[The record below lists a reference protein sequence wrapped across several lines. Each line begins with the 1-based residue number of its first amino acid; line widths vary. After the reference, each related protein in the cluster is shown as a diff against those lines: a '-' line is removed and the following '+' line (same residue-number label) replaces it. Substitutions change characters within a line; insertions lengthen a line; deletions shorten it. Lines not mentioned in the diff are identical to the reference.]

1 MNMDTKEKKNARMTD
16 TIGIMM
22 TIAGGCLWGLSAAC
36 GQYLFD
42 VKGATAKWMV
52 PIRLILAG
60 SLMVLYFIIREKK
73 EAFRIWKKK
82 RDAIDVVIYGLA
94 GLMLCQFTYYYT
106 IELSNAGT
114 ATVLQYI
121 SPVLIMILVCIG
133 EKRVPKV
140 MEVVALVLAVLGIFL
155 IATHGDITHLA
166 ISKEALAI
174 GLFSAWTV
182 VVYNMQPRRL
192 MLYYPTPYLLG
203 WGMVIGGIVLAF
215 AFKPWQYSVNI
226 DGGVILAF
234 AAIIFLGTIS
244 SFSLYMQGVKLIGP
258 GRASLYCCVE
268 PIAATLICA
277 VWLKEPFAAI
287 DIVGFGCIIATILI
301 LGFLDLK
308 KSA

>member
-1 MNMDTKEKKNARMTD
+1 MEIKETKEKL
-16 TIGIMM
+16 GILM

-36 GQYLFD
+36 GQFLFD

-60 SLMVLYFIIREKK
+60 SLMLFYYIIREKK

-82 RDAIDVVIYGLA
+82 RDAIDVIIYGIA

-182 VVYNMQPRRL
+182 VVYNMQPKRL
-192 MLYYPTPYLLG
+192 MRYYSTPYLLA
-203 WGMVIGGIVLAF
+203 WGMVIGGIVLAMV
-215 AFKPWQYSVNI
+215 FKPWQYTVQI
-226 DGGVILAF
+226 DLGLILAF
-234 AAIIFLGTIS
+234 GTIVLLGTIS

-287 DIVGFGCIIATILI
+287 DIVGFLCIIATILI

-308 KSA
+308 KGN

>member
-1 MNMDTKEKKNARMTD
+1 METKDTMKSGMSD
-16 TIGIMM
+16 TIGILM

-36 GQYLFD
+36 GQFLFD

-60 SLMVLYFIIREKK
+60 SLMLFYYIIREKK

-82 RDAIDVVIYGLA
+82 RDAIDVMIYGLA

-121 SPVLIMILVCIG
+121 SPVLIMILVCIS
-133 EKRVPKV
+133 EKRIPKI

-155 IATHGDITHLA
+155 IATHGDIKHLA
-166 ISKEALAI
+166 ISKEALVI

-182 VVYNMQPRRL
+182 VIYNMQPKRL
-192 MLYYPTPYLLG
+192 MRYYPTPYLLA
-203 WGMVIGGIVLAF
+203 WGMVIGGIVLAML
-215 AFKPWQYSVNI
+215 FKPWQYEVSV
-226 DGGVILAF
+226 DLGVILAF
-234 AAIIFLGTIS
+234 GTIVLLGTIS

-287 DIVGFGCIIATILI
+287 DIVGFLCIIATILI

-308 KSA
+308 KGK

>member
-1 MNMDTKEKKNARMTD
+1 METKDTMKSGMSD
-16 TIGIMM
+16 TIGILM

-36 GQYLFD
+36 GQFLFD

-60 SLMVLYFIIREKK
+60 SLMLFYYIISEKK

-82 RDAIDVVIYGLA
+82 RDAIDVMIYGLA

-121 SPVLIMILVCIG
+121 SPVLIMILVCIN
-133 EKRVPKV
+133 EKRIPKI

-155 IATHGDITHLA
+155 IATHGDIKHLA
-166 ISKEALAI
+166 ISKEALVI

-182 VVYNMQPRRL
+182 VIYNMQPKRL
-192 MLYYPTPYLLG
+192 MRYYPTPYLLA
-203 WGMVIGGIVLAF
+203 WGMVIGGIVLAML
-215 AFKPWQYSVNI
+215 FKPWQYEVHV
-226 DGGVILAF
+226 DLGVILAF
-234 AAIIFLGTIS
+234 GTIVLLGTIS

-287 DIVGFGCIIATILI
+287 DIVGFLCIIATILI

-308 KSA
+308 KGK

>member
-1 MNMDTKEKKNARMTD
+1 METKDTMKSGMSD
-16 TIGIMM
+16 TIGILM

-36 GQYLFD
+36 GQFLFD

-60 SLMVLYFIIREKK
+60 SLMLFYYIIREKK
-73 EAFRIWKKK
+73 DAFRIWKKK
-82 RDAIDVVIYGLA
+82 RDAIDVMIYGLA

-121 SPVLIMILVCIG
+121 SPVLIMILVCIS
-133 EKRVPKV
+133 EKRIPKI

-155 IATHGDITHLA
+155 IATHGDIKHLA
-166 ISKEALAI
+166 ISKEALVI

-182 VVYNMQPRRL
+182 VIYNMQPKRL
-192 MLYYPTPYLLG
+192 MRYYPTPYLLA
-203 WGMVIGGIVLAF
+203 WGMVIGGIVLAML
-215 AFKPWQYSVNI
+215 FKPWQYEVQI
-226 DGGVILAF
+226 DLGVILAF
-234 AAIIFLGTIS
+234 GTIVLLGTIS

-287 DIVGFGCIIATILI
+287 DIVGFLCIIATILI

-308 KSA
+308 KGK

>member
-1 MNMDTKEKKNARMTD
+1 METKDIRQSGMSD
-16 TIGIMM
+16 TIGILM

-36 GQYLFD
+36 GQFLFD

-60 SLMVLYFIIREKK
+60 SLMLFYYIIREKK

-82 RDAIDVVIYGLA
+82 RDAIDVMIYGLA

-121 SPVLIMILVCIG
+121 SPVLIMILVCIS
-133 EKRVPKV
+133 EKRIPKI

-155 IATHGDITHLA
+155 IATHGDIKHLA
-166 ISKEALAI
+166 ISKEALVI

-182 VVYNMQPRRL
+182 VIYNMQPKRL
-192 MLYYPTPYLLG
+192 MRYYPTPYLLA
-203 WGMVIGGIVLAF
+203 WGMVIGGIVLAML
-215 AFKPWQYSVNI
+215 FKPWQYEVHV
-226 DGGVILAF
+226 DLGVILAF
-234 AAIIFLGTIS
+234 GTIVLLGTIS

-287 DIVGFGCIIATILI
+287 DIVGFLCIIATILI

-308 KSA
+308 KGK

>member
-1 MNMDTKEKKNARMTD
+1 METKDTRKSGMSD
-16 TIGIMM
+16 TIGILM

-36 GQYLFD
+36 GQFLFD

-60 SLMVLYFIIREKK
+60 SLMLFYYIISEKK

-82 RDAIDVVIYGLA
+82 RDAIDVMIYGLA

-121 SPVLIMILVCIG
+121 SPVLIMILVCIN
-133 EKRVPKV
+133 EKRIPKI

-155 IATHGDITHLA
+155 IATHGDIKHLA
-166 ISKEALAI
+166 ISKEALVI

-182 VVYNMQPRRL
+182 VIYNMQPKRL
-192 MLYYPTPYLLG
+192 MRYYPTPYLLA
-203 WGMVIGGIVLAF
+203 WGMVIGGIVLAML
-215 AFKPWQYSVNI
+215 FKPWQYEVHV
-226 DGGVILAF
+226 DLGVILAF
-234 AAIIFLGTIS
+234 GTIVLLGTIS

-287 DIVGFGCIIATILI
+287 DIVGFLCIIATILI

-308 KSA
+308 KGK

>member
-1 MNMDTKEKKNARMTD
+1 METKDTMKSGMSD
-16 TIGIMM
+16 TIGILM

-36 GQYLFD
+36 GQFLFD

-60 SLMVLYFIIREKK
+60 SLMLFYYIIREKK

-82 RDAIDVVIYGLA
+82 RDAIDVMIYGLA

-121 SPVLIMILVCIG
+121 SPVLIMILVCIN
-133 EKRVPKV
+133 EKRIPKI

-155 IATHGDITHLA
+155 IATHGDIKHLE
-166 ISKEALAI
+166 ISKEALVI

-182 VVYNMQPRRL
+182 VIYNMQPKRL
-192 MLYYPTPYLLG
+192 MRYYPTPYLLA
-203 WGMVIGGIVLAF
+203 WGMVIGGIVLAML
-215 AFKPWQYSVNI
+215 FKPWQYEVHV
-226 DGGVILAF
+226 DLGVILAF
-234 AAIIFLGTIS
+234 GTIVLLGTIS

-287 DIVGFGCIIATILI
+287 DIVGFLCIIATILI

-308 KSA
+308 KGK

>member
-1 MNMDTKEKKNARMTD
+1 METKYIMKSGMSD
-16 TIGIMM
+16 TIGILM

-36 GQYLFD
+36 GQFLFD

-60 SLMVLYFIIREKK
+60 SLMLFYYIISEKK

-82 RDAIDVVIYGLA
+82 RDAIDVMIYGLA

-121 SPVLIMILVCIG
+121 SPVLIMILVCIN
-133 EKRVPKV
+133 EKRIPKI

-155 IATHGDITHLA
+155 IATHGDIKHLA
-166 ISKEALAI
+166 ISKEALVI

-182 VVYNMQPRRL
+182 VIYNMQPKRL
-192 MLYYPTPYLLG
+192 MRYYPTPYLLA
-203 WGMVIGGIVLAF
+203 WGMVIGGIVLAML
-215 AFKPWQYSVNI
+215 FKPWQYEVHV
-226 DGGVILAF
+226 DLGVILAF
-234 AAIIFLGTIS
+234 GTIVLLGTIS

-287 DIVGFGCIIATILI
+287 DIVGFLCIIATILI

-308 KSA
+308 KGK

>member
-1 MNMDTKEKKNARMTD
+1 METKDTMKSGMSD
-16 TIGIMM
+16 TIGILM

-36 GQYLFD
+36 GQFLFD

-60 SLMVLYFIIREKK
+60 SLMLFYYIIREKK

-82 RDAIDVVIYGLA
+82 RDAIDVMIYGLA

-121 SPVLIMILVCIG
+121 SPVLIMILVCIS
-133 EKRVPKV
+133 EKRIPKI

-155 IATHGDITHLA
+155 IATHGDIKHLA
-166 ISKEALAI
+166 ISKEALVI

-182 VVYNMQPRRL
+182 VIYNMQPKRL
-192 MLYYPTPYLLG
+192 MRYYPTPYLLA
-203 WGMVIGGIVLAF
+203 WGMVIGGIVLAML
-215 AFKPWQYSVNI
+215 FKPWQYEVHV
-226 DGGVILAF
+226 DLGVILACGT
-234 AAIIFLGTIS
+234 IVLLGTIS

-287 DIVGFGCIIATILI
+287 DIVGFLCIIATILI
-301 LGFLDLK
+301 LGFLDLRK
-308 KSA
+308 GK

>member
-1 MNMDTKEKKNARMTD
+1 METKDTMKSGMSD
-16 TIGIMM
+16 TIGILM

-36 GQYLFD
+36 GQFLFD

-60 SLMVLYFIIREKK
+60 SLMLFYYIIREKK

-82 RDAIDVVIYGLA
+82 RDAIDVMIYGLA

-121 SPVLIMILVCIG
+121 SPVLIMILVCIS
-133 EKRVPKV
+133 EKRIPKI

-155 IATHGDITHLA
+155 IATHGDVKHLA
-166 ISKEALAI
+166 ISKEALVI

-182 VVYNMQPRRL
+182 VIYNMQPKRL
-192 MLYYPTPYLLG
+192 MRYYPTPYLLA
-203 WGMVIGGIVLAF
+203 WGMVIGGIVLAML
-215 AFKPWQYSVNI
+215 FKPWQYEVHV
-226 DGGVILAF
+226 DLGVILAF
-234 AAIIFLGTIS
+234 GTIVLLGTIS

-287 DIVGFGCIIATILI
+287 DIVGFLCIIATILI

-308 KSA
+308 KGK

>member
-1 MNMDTKEKKNARMTD
+1 METKDTRKSGMSD
-16 TIGIMM
+16 TIGILM

-36 GQYLFD
+36 GQFLFD

-60 SLMVLYFIIREKK
+60 SLMLFYYIIREKK

-82 RDAIDVVIYGLA
+82 RDVIDVMIYGLA

-121 SPVLIMILVCIG
+121 SPVLIMILVCIS
-133 EKRVPKV
+133 EKRIPKI

-155 IATHGDITHLA
+155 IATHGDIKHLA
-166 ISKEALAI
+166 ISKEALVI

-182 VVYNMQPRRL
+182 VIYNMQPKRL
-192 MLYYPTPYLLG
+192 MRYYPTPYLLA
-203 WGMVIGGIVLAF
+203 WGMVIGGIVLAML
-215 AFKPWQYSVNI
+215 FKPWQYEVPV
-226 DGGVILAF
+226 DLGVILAF
-234 AAIIFLGTIS
+234 GTIVLLGTIS

-287 DIVGFGCIIATILI
+287 DIVGFLCIIATILI

-308 KSA
+308 KGK

>member
-1 MNMDTKEKKNARMTD
+1 MATKDTMKSGMSD
-16 TIGIMM
+16 TIGILM

-36 GQYLFD
+36 GQFLFD

-60 SLMVLYFIIREKK
+60 SLMLFYYIISEKK

-82 RDAIDVVIYGLA
+82 RDAIDVMIYGLA

-121 SPVLIMILVCIG
+121 SPVLIMILVCIN
-133 EKRVPKV
+133 EKRIPKI

-155 IATHGDITHLA
+155 IATHGDIKHLA
-166 ISKEALAI
+166 ISKEALVI

-182 VVYNMQPRRL
+182 VIYNMQPKRL
-192 MLYYPTPYLLG
+192 MRYYPTPYLLA
-203 WGMVIGGIVLAF
+203 WGMVIGGIVLAIL
-215 AFKPWQYSVNI
+215 FKPWQYEVHV
-226 DGGVILAF
+226 DLGVILAF
-234 AAIIFLGTIS
+234 GTIVLLGTIS

-287 DIVGFGCIIATILI
+287 DIVGFLCIIATILI

-308 KSA
+308 KGK

>member
-1 MNMDTKEKKNARMTD
+1 MEIKETKEKL
-16 TIGIMM
+16 GILM

-36 GQYLFD
+36 GQFLFD

-60 SLMVLYFIIREKK
+60 SLMLFYYIIREKK

-82 RDAIDVVIYGLA
+82 RDAIDVIIYGIA

-182 VVYNMQPRRL
+182 VVYNMQPKRL
-192 MLYYPTPYLLG
+192 MRYYSTPYLLA
-203 WGMVIGGIVLAF
+203 WGMVIGGIVLAMV
-215 AFKPWQYSVNI
+215 FKPWQYTVQI
-226 DGGVILAF
+226 DLGLILAF
-234 AAIIFLGTIS
+234 GTIILLGTIS

-287 DIVGFGCIIATILI
+287 DIVGFLCIIATILI

-308 KSA
+308 KGN

>member
-1 MNMDTKEKKNARMTD
+1 MATKDTMKSGMSD
-16 TIGIMM
+16 TIGILM

-36 GQYLFD
+36 GQFLFD

-60 SLMVLYFIIREKK
+60 SLMLFYYIISEKK

-82 RDAIDVVIYGLA
+82 RDAIDVMIYGLA

-121 SPVLIMILVCIG
+121 SPVLIMILVCIN
-133 EKRVPKV
+133 EKRIPKI

-155 IATHGDITHLA
+155 IATHGDIKHLA
-166 ISKEALAI
+166 ISKEALVI

-182 VVYNMQPRRL
+182 VIYNMQPKRL
-192 MLYYPTPYLLG
+192 MRYYPTPYLLA
-203 WGMVIGGIVLAF
+203 WGMVIGGIVLAML
-215 AFKPWQYSVNI
+215 FKPWQYEVHV
-226 DGGVILAF
+226 DLGVILAF
-234 AAIIFLGTIS
+234 GTIVLLGTIS

-287 DIVGFGCIIATILI
+287 DIVGFLCIIATILI

-308 KSA
+308 KGK

>member
-1 MNMDTKEKKNARMTD
+1 MATKDTMKSGMSD
-16 TIGIMM
+16 TIGILM

-36 GQYLFD
+36 GQFLFD

-60 SLMVLYFIIREKK
+60 SLMLFYYIISEKK

-82 RDAIDVVIYGLA
+82 RDAIDVMIYGLA

-121 SPVLIMILVCIG
+121 SPVLIMILVCIS
-133 EKRVPKV
+133 EKRIPKI

-155 IATHGDITHLA
+155 IATHGDIKHLA
-166 ISKEALAI
+166 ISKEALVI

-182 VVYNMQPRRL
+182 VIYNMQPKRL
-192 MLYYPTPYLLG
+192 MRYYPTPYLLA
-203 WGMVIGGIVLAF
+203 WGMVIGGIVLAML
-215 AFKPWQYSVNI
+215 FKPWQYEVHV
-226 DGGVILAF
+226 DLGGILAF
-234 AAIIFLGTIS
+234 GTIVLLGTIS

-287 DIVGFGCIIATILI
+287 DIVGFLCIIATILI

-308 KSA
+308 KGK

>member
-1 MNMDTKEKKNARMTD
+1 METKNTAKNGMSDTL
-16 TIGIMM
+16 GILM

-36 GQYLFD
+36 GQFLFD

-60 SLMVLYFIIREKK
+60 SLMLFYYIIREKK

-82 RDAIDVVIYGLA
+82 RDAIDVMIYGLA

-133 EKRVPKV
+133 EKRVPKI

-166 ISKEALAI
+166 ISKEAFAI

-182 VVYNMQPRRL
+182 VIYNMQPKRL
-192 MLYYPTPYLLG
+192 MRYYPTPYLLA
-203 WGMVIGGIVLAF
+203 WGMVIGGIVLAML
-215 AFKPWQYSVNI
+215 FKPWQYEVHI
-226 DGGVILAF
+226 DPGLILAF
-234 AAIIFLGTIS
+234 GAIILLGTIS
-244 SFSLYMQGVKLIGP
+244 SFSSPRPVP
-258 GRASLYCCVE
+258 ARGRESPVTAQISPAEAEL
-268 PIAATLICA
+268 T
-277 VWLKEPFAAI
+277 
-287 DIVGFGCIIATILI
+287 
-301 LGFLDLK
+301 
-308 KSA
+308 

>member
-1 MNMDTKEKKNARMTD
+1 METKDTRKSGMSD
-16 TIGIMM
+16 TIGILM

-36 GQYLFD
+36 GQFLFD

-60 SLMVLYFIIREKK
+60 SLMLFYYIISEKK

-82 RDAIDVVIYGLA
+82 RDAIDVMIYGLA

-121 SPVLIMILVCIG
+121 SPVLIMILVCIS
-133 EKRVPKV
+133 EKRIPKI

-155 IATHGDITHLA
+155 IATHGDIKHLA
-166 ISKEALAI
+166 ISKEALVI

-182 VVYNMQPRRL
+182 VIYNMQPKRL
-192 MLYYPTPYLLG
+192 MRYYPTPYLLA
-203 WGMVIGGIVLAF
+203 WGMVIGGIVLAML
-215 AFKPWQYSVNI
+215 FKPWQYEVHV
-226 DGGVILAF
+226 DLGVILAF
-234 AAIIFLGTIS
+234 GTIVLLGTIS

-258 GRASLYCCVE
+258 GRASLYCCIE
-268 PIAATLICA
+268 QIAATLICA

-287 DIVGFGCIIATILI
+287 DIVGFLCIIATILI

-308 KSA
+308 KGK

>member
-1 MNMDTKEKKNARMTD
+1 METKDTRKSGMSD
-16 TIGIMM
+16 TIGILM

-36 GQYLFD
+36 GQFLFD

-60 SLMVLYFIIREKK
+60 SLMLFYYIISEKK

-82 RDAIDVVIYGLA
+82 RDAIDVMIYGLA

-121 SPVLIMILVCIG
+121 SPVLIMILVCIS
-133 EKRVPKV
+133 EKRIPKI

-155 IATHGDITHLA
+155 IATHGDIKHLA
-166 ISKEALAI
+166 ISKEALVI

-182 VVYNMQPRRL
+182 VIYNMQPKRL
-192 MLYYPTPYLLG
+192 MRYYPTPYLLA
-203 WGMVIGGIVLAF
+203 WGMVIGGIVLAML
-215 AFKPWQYSVNI
+215 FKPWQYEVHV
-226 DGGVILAF
+226 DLGVILAF
-234 AAIIFLGTIS
+234 GTIVLLGTIS

-287 DIVGFGCIIATILI
+287 DIVGFLCIIATILI

-308 KSA
+308 KGK

>member
-1 MNMDTKEKKNARMTD
+1 MATKDTMKSGMSD
-16 TIGIMM
+16 TIGILM

-36 GQYLFD
+36 GQFLFD

-60 SLMVLYFIIREKK
+60 SLMLFYYIIREKK

-82 RDAIDVVIYGLA
+82 RDAIDVMIYGLA

-121 SPVLIMILVCIG
+121 SPVLIMILVCIS
-133 EKRVPKV
+133 EKRIPKI

-155 IATHGDITHLA
+155 IATHGDIKHLA
-166 ISKEALAI
+166 ISKEALVI

-182 VVYNMQPRRL
+182 VIYNMQPKRL
-192 MLYYPTPYLLG
+192 MRYYPTPYLLA
-203 WGMVIGGIVLAF
+203 WGMVIGGIVLAML
-215 AFKPWQYSVNI
+215 FKPWQYEVHV
-226 DGGVILAF
+226 DLGVILAF
-234 AAIIFLGTIS
+234 GTIVLLGTIS

-287 DIVGFGCIIATILI
+287 DIVGFLCIIATILI

-308 KSA
+308 KGK

>member
-1 MNMDTKEKKNARMTD
+1 METKDTRKSGMSD
-16 TIGIMM
+16 TIGILM

-36 GQYLFD
+36 GQFLFD

-60 SLMVLYFIIREKK
+60 SLMLFYYIIREKK

-82 RDAIDVVIYGLA
+82 RDAIDVMIYGLA

-121 SPVLIMILVCIG
+121 SPVLIMILVCIS
-133 EKRVPKV
+133 EKRIPKI

-155 IATHGDITHLA
+155 IATHGDIKHLA
-166 ISKEALAI
+166 ISKEALVI

-182 VVYNMQPRRL
+182 VIYNMQPKRL
-192 MLYYPTPYLLG
+192 MRYYPTPYLLA
-203 WGMVIGGIVLAF
+203 WGMVIGGIVLAML
-215 AFKPWQYSVNI
+215 FKPWQYEVHV
-226 DGGVILAF
+226 DLGVILAF
-234 AAIIFLGTIS
+234 GTIVLLGTIS

-277 VWLKEPFAAI
+277 VWLKEAFAAI
-287 DIVGFGCIIATILI
+287 DIVGFLCIIATILI

-308 KSA
+308 KGK

>member
-1 MNMDTKEKKNARMTD
+1 MATKDTMKSGMSD
-16 TIGIMM
+16 TIGILM

-36 GQYLFD
+36 GQFLFD

-60 SLMVLYFIIREKK
+60 SLMLFYYIISEKK

-82 RDAIDVVIYGLA
+82 RDAIDVMIYGLA

-121 SPVLIMILVCIG
+121 SPVLIMILVCIN
-133 EKRVPKV
+133 EKRIPKI

-155 IATHGDITHLA
+155 IATHGDIKHLA
-166 ISKEALAI
+166 ISKEALVI

-182 VVYNMQPRRL
+182 VIYNMQPKRL
-192 MLYYPTPYLLG
+192 MRYYPTPYLLA
-203 WGMVIGGIVLAF
+203 WGMVIGGIVLAML
-215 AFKPWQYSVNI
+215 FKPWQYEVHV
-226 DGGVILAF
+226 DLGVILAF
-234 AAIIFLGTIS
+234 GTIVLLGTIS

-287 DIVGFGCIIATILI
+287 DIVGFLCILATILI

-308 KSA
+308 KGK

>member
-1 MNMDTKEKKNARMTD
+1 MEMNATKEKL
-16 TIGIMM
+16 GILM

-36 GQYLFD
+36 GQFLFD

-60 SLMVLYFIIREKK
+60 SLMLFYYIIKEKK

-82 RDAIDVVIYGLA
+82 RDAIDVIIYGIA

-133 EKRVPKV
+133 EKRAPKI
-140 MEVVALVLAVLGIFL
+140 MEVVALILAVLGIFL

-182 VVYNMQPRRL
+182 VVYNMQPKRL
-192 MLYYPTPYLLG
+192 MRYYATPYLLA
-203 WGMVIGGIVLAF
+203 WGMIIGGIVLAMV
-215 AFKPWQYSVNI
+215 FKPWQYTVNI
-226 DGGVILAF
+226 DFGLILAF
-234 AAIIFLGTIS
+234 GTIILLGTIA

-277 VWLKEPFAAI
+277 VWLKEPFAVI
-287 DIVGFGCIIATILI
+287 DIVGFLCIIATILI
-301 LGFLDLK
+301 LGFIDLK
-308 KSA
+308 KSK

>member
-1 MNMDTKEKKNARMTD
+1 METKDTRKSGMSD
-16 TIGIMM
+16 TIGILM

-36 GQYLFD
+36 GQFLFD

-60 SLMVLYFIIREKK
+60 SLMLFYYIIREKK

-82 RDAIDVVIYGLA
+82 RDAIDVMIYGLA

-121 SPVLIMILVCIG
+121 SPVLIMILVCIS
-133 EKRVPKV
+133 EKRIPKI

-155 IATHGDITHLA
+155 IATHGDIKHLA
-166 ISKEALAI
+166 ISKEALVI

-182 VVYNMQPRRL
+182 VIYNMQPKRL
-192 MLYYPTPYLLG
+192 MRYYPTPYLLA
-203 WGMVIGGIVLAF
+203 WGMVIGGIVLAML
-215 AFKPWQYSVNI
+215 FKPWQYEVHV
-226 DGGVILAF
+226 DLGVILAF
-234 AAIIFLGTIS
+234 GTIVLLGTIS

-287 DIVGFGCIIATILI
+287 DIVGFLCIIATILI
-301 LGFLDLK
+301 LGFLDLRK
-308 KSA
+308 GK

>member
-1 MNMDTKEKKNARMTD
+1 MATKDTMKSGMSD
-16 TIGIMM
+16 TIGILM

-36 GQYLFD
+36 GQFLFD

-60 SLMVLYFIIREKK
+60 SLMLFYYIISEKK

-82 RDAIDVVIYGLA
+82 RDAIDVMIYGLA

-121 SPVLIMILVCIG
+121 SPVLIMILVCIS
-133 EKRVPKV
+133 EKRIPKI

-155 IATHGDITHLA
+155 IATHGDIKHLA
-166 ISKEALAI
+166 ISKEALVI

-182 VVYNMQPRRL
+182 VIYNMQPKRL
-192 MLYYPTPYLLG
+192 MRYYPTPYLLA
-203 WGMVIGGIVLAF
+203 WGMVIGGIVLAML
-215 AFKPWQYSVNI
+215 FKPWQYEVHV
-226 DGGVILAF
+226 DLGVILAF
-234 AAIIFLGTIS
+234 GTIVLLGTIS

-287 DIVGFGCIIATILI
+287 DIVGFLCIIATILI

-308 KSA
+308 KGK

>member
-1 MNMDTKEKKNARMTD
+1 METKDTRKSGMSD
-16 TIGIMM
+16 TIGILM

-36 GQYLFD
+36 GQFLFD

-60 SLMVLYFIIREKK
+60 SLMLFYYIIREKK

-82 RDAIDVVIYGLA
+82 RDAIDVMIYGLA

-121 SPVLIMILVCIG
+121 SPVLIMILVCIS
-133 EKRVPKV
+133 EKRTPKI

-155 IATHGDITHLA
+155 IATHGDIKHLA
-166 ISKEALAI
+166 ISKEALVI

-182 VVYNMQPRRL
+182 VIYNMQPKRL
-192 MLYYPTPYLLG
+192 MRYYPTPYLLA
-203 WGMVIGGIVLAF
+203 WGMVIGGIVLAML
-215 AFKPWQYSVNI
+215 FKPWQYEVHV
-226 DGGVILAF
+226 DLGVILAF
-234 AAIIFLGTIS
+234 GTIVLLGTIS

-287 DIVGFGCIIATILI
+287 DIVGFLCIIATILI

-308 KSA
+308 KGK

>member
-1 MNMDTKEKKNARMTD
+1 METKDTMKSGMSD
-16 TIGIMM
+16 TIGILM

-36 GQYLFD
+36 GQFLFD

-60 SLMVLYFIIREKK
+60 SLMLFYYIIREKK

-82 RDAIDVVIYGLA
+82 RDAIDVMIYGLA

-121 SPVLIMILVCIG
+121 SPVLIMILVCIS
-133 EKRVPKV
+133 EKRIPKI

-155 IATHGDITHLA
+155 IATHGDIKHLA
-166 ISKEALAI
+166 ISKEALVI

-182 VVYNMQPRRL
+182 VIYNMQPKRL
-192 MLYYPTPYLLG
+192 MRYYPTPYLLA
-203 WGMVIGGIVLAF
+203 WGMVIGGIVLAML
-215 AFKPWQYSVNI
+215 FKPWQYEVHV
-226 DGGVILAF
+226 DLGVILAF
-234 AAIIFLGTIS
+234 GTIVLLGTIS

-287 DIVGFGCIIATILI
+287 DIVGFLCIIATILI

-308 KSA
+308 KGK

>member
-1 MNMDTKEKKNARMTD
+1 METKDTMKSGMSD
-16 TIGIMM
+16 TIGILM

-36 GQYLFD
+36 GQFLFD

-60 SLMVLYFIIREKK
+60 SLMLFYYIISEKK

-82 RDAIDVVIYGLA
+82 RDAIDVMIYGLA

-121 SPVLIMILVCIG
+121 SPVLIMILVCIS
-133 EKRVPKV
+133 EKRIPKI

-155 IATHGDITHLA
+155 IATHGDIKHLA
-166 ISKEALAI
+166 ISKEALVI

-182 VVYNMQPRRL
+182 VIYNMQPKRL
-192 MLYYPTPYLLG
+192 MRYYPTPYLLA
-203 WGMVIGGIVLAF
+203 WGMVIGGIVLAML
-215 AFKPWQYSVNI
+215 FKPWQYEVHV
-226 DGGVILAF
+226 DLGVILAF
-234 AAIIFLGTIS
+234 GTIVLLGTIS

-287 DIVGFGCIIATILI
+287 DIVGFLCIIATILI

-308 KSA
+308 KGK

>member
-1 MNMDTKEKKNARMTD
+1 MATKDTMKSGMSDNS
-16 TIGIMM
+16 GILM

-36 GQYLFD
+36 GQFLFD

-60 SLMVLYFIIREKK
+60 SLMLFYYIISEKK

-82 RDAIDVVIYGLA
+82 RDAIDVMIYGLA

-121 SPVLIMILVCIG
+121 SPVLIMILVCIS
-133 EKRVPKV
+133 EKRIPKI

-155 IATHGDITHLA
+155 IATHGDIKHLA
-166 ISKEALAI
+166 ISKEALVI

-182 VVYNMQPRRL
+182 VIYNMQPKRL
-192 MLYYPTPYLLG
+192 MRYYPTPYLLA
-203 WGMVIGGIVLAF
+203 WGMVIGGIVLAML
-215 AFKPWQYSVNI
+215 FKPWQYEVHV
-226 DGGVILAF
+226 DLGVILAF
-234 AAIIFLGTIS
+234 GTIVLLGTIS

-287 DIVGFGCIIATILI
+287 DIVGFLCIIATILI

-308 KSA
+308 KGK

>member
-1 MNMDTKEKKNARMTD
+1 MATKDTMKSGMSD
-16 TIGIMM
+16 TIGILM

-36 GQYLFD
+36 GQFLFD

-60 SLMVLYFIIREKK
+60 SLMLFYYIIREKK

-82 RDAIDVVIYGLA
+82 RDAIDVMIYGLA

-121 SPVLIMILVCIG
+121 SPVLIMILVCIN
-133 EKRVPKV
+133 EKRIPKI

-155 IATHGDITHLA
+155 IATHGDIKHLA
-166 ISKEALAI
+166 ISKEALVI

-182 VVYNMQPRRL
+182 VIYNMQPKRL
-192 MLYYPTPYLLG
+192 MRYYPTPYLLA
-203 WGMVIGGIVLAF
+203 WGMVIGGIVLAML
-215 AFKPWQYSVNI
+215 FKPWQYEVHV
-226 DGGVILAF
+226 DLGVILAF
-234 AAIIFLGTIS
+234 GTIVLLGTIS

-287 DIVGFGCIIATILI
+287 DIVGFLCIIATILI

-308 KSA
+308 KGK

>member
-1 MNMDTKEKKNARMTD
+1 METKDTRKSGMSD
-16 TIGIMM
+16 TIGILM

-36 GQYLFD
+36 GQFLFD

-60 SLMVLYFIIREKK
+60 SLMLFYYIIREKK

-82 RDAIDVVIYGLA
+82 RDAIDVMIYGLA

-121 SPVLIMILVCIG
+121 SPVLIMILVCIS
-133 EKRVPKV
+133 EKRIPKI

-155 IATHGDITHLA
+155 IATHGDIKHLA
-166 ISKEALAI
+166 ISKEALVI

-182 VVYNMQPRRL
+182 VIYNMQPKRL
-192 MLYYPTPYLLG
+192 MRYYPTPYLLA
-203 WGMVIGGIVLAF
+203 WGMVIGGIVLAML
-215 AFKPWQYSVNI
+215 FKPWKYEVHV
-226 DGGVILAF
+226 DLGVILAF
-234 AAIIFLGTIS
+234 GTIVLLGTIS

-287 DIVGFGCIIATILI
+287 DIVGFLCIIATILI

-308 KSA
+308 KGK

>member
-1 MNMDTKEKKNARMTD
+1 METKDTMKSGMSD
-16 TIGIMM
+16 TIGILM

-36 GQYLFD
+36 GQFLFD

-60 SLMVLYFIIREKK
+60 SLMLFYYIISEKK

-82 RDAIDVVIYGLA
+82 RDAIDVMIYGLA

-121 SPVLIMILVCIG
+121 SPVLIMILVCIN
-133 EKRVPKV
+133 EKRIPKI

-155 IATHGDITHLA
+155 IATHGDIKHRA
-166 ISKEALAI
+166 ISKEALVI

-182 VVYNMQPRRL
+182 VIYNMQPKRL
-192 MLYYPTPYLLG
+192 MRYYPTPYLLA
-203 WGMVIGGIVLAF
+203 WGMVIGGIVLAML
-215 AFKPWQYSVNI
+215 FKPWQYEVHV
-226 DGGVILAF
+226 DLGVILAF
-234 AAIIFLGTIS
+234 GTIVLLGTIS

-287 DIVGFGCIIATILI
+287 DIVGFLCIIATILI

-308 KSA
+308 KGK

>member
-1 MNMDTKEKKNARMTD
+1 METKDTRKNGMSD
-16 TIGIMM
+16 TIGILM

-36 GQYLFD
+36 GQFLFD

-60 SLMVLYFIIREKK
+60 SLMLFYYIIREKK

-82 RDAIDVVIYGLA
+82 RDAIDVMIYGLA

-121 SPVLIMILVCIG
+121 SPVLIMILVCIS
-133 EKRVPKV
+133 EKRIPKI

-155 IATHGDITHLA
+155 IATHGDVKHLA
-166 ISKEALAI
+166 ISKEALVI

-182 VVYNMQPRRL
+182 VIYNMQPKRL
-192 MLYYPTPYLLG
+192 MRYYPTPYLLA
-203 WGMVIGGIVLAF
+203 WGMVIGGIVLAML
-215 AFKPWQYSVNI
+215 FKPWQYEVHV
-226 DGGVILAF
+226 DLGVILAF
-234 AAIIFLGTIS
+234 GTIVLLGTIS

-287 DIVGFGCIIATILI
+287 DIVGFLCIIATILI

-308 KSA
+308 KGK

>member
-1 MNMDTKEKKNARMTD
+1 METKDTMKSGMSD
-16 TIGIMM
+16 TIGILM

-36 GQYLFD
+36 GQFLFD

-60 SLMVLYFIIREKK
+60 SLMLFYYIIREKK

-82 RDAIDVVIYGLA
+82 RDAIDVMIYGLA

-121 SPVLIMILVCIG
+121 SPVLIMILVCIS
-133 EKRVPKV
+133 EKRIPKI

-155 IATHGDITHLA
+155 IATHGDIKHLA
-166 ISKEALAI
+166 ISKEALVI

-182 VVYNMQPRRL
+182 VIYNMQPKRL
-192 MLYYPTPYLLG
+192 MRYYPTPYLLA
-203 WGMVIGGIVLAF
+203 WGMVIGGIVLAML
-215 AFKPWQYSVNI
+215 FKPWQYEVHV
-226 DGGVILAF
+226 DLGVILAF
-234 AAIIFLGTIS
+234 GTIVLLGTIS

-287 DIVGFGCIIATILI
+287 DIVGFLCIIATILI
-301 LGFLDLK
+301 LGFLDLRK
-308 KSA
+308 GK

>member
-1 MNMDTKEKKNARMTD
+1 METKDTRKSGMSD
-16 TIGIMM
+16 TIGILM

-36 GQYLFD
+36 GQFLFD

-60 SLMVLYFIIREKK
+60 SLMLFYYIIREKK

-82 RDAIDVVIYGLA
+82 RDAIDVMIYGLA

-121 SPVLIMILVCIG
+121 SPVLIMILVCIS
-133 EKRVPKV
+133 EKRIPKI

-155 IATHGDITHLA
+155 IATHGDVKHLA
-166 ISKEALAI
+166 ISKEALVI

-182 VVYNMQPRRL
+182 VIYNMQPKRL
-192 MLYYPTPYLLG
+192 MRYYPTPYLLA
-203 WGMVIGGIVLAF
+203 WGMVIGGIVLAML
-215 AFKPWQYSVNI
+215 FKPWQYEVHV
-226 DGGVILAF
+226 DLGVILAF
-234 AAIIFLGTIS
+234 GTIVLLGTIS

-287 DIVGFGCIIATILI
+287 DIVGFLCIIATILI

-308 KSA
+308 KGK

>member
-1 MNMDTKEKKNARMTD
+1 METKDTMKSGMSD
-16 TIGIMM
+16 TIGILM

-36 GQYLFD
+36 GQFLFD

-60 SLMVLYFIIREKK
+60 SLMLFYYIIREKK

-82 RDAIDVVIYGLA
+82 RDAIAVMIYGLA

-121 SPVLIMILVCIG
+121 SPVLIMILVCIS
-133 EKRVPKV
+133 EKRIPKI

-155 IATHGDITHLA
+155 IATHGDIKHLA
-166 ISKEALAI
+166 ISKEALVI

-182 VVYNMQPRRL
+182 VIYNMQPKRL
-192 MLYYPTPYLLG
+192 MLYYPTAYLLA
-203 WGMVIGGIVLAF
+203 WGMVIGGIVLAML
-215 AFKPWQYSVNI
+215 FKPWQYEVHV
-226 DGGVILAF
+226 DLGVILAF
-234 AAIIFLGTIS
+234 GTIVLLGTIS

-287 DIVGFGCIIATILI
+287 DIVGFLCIIATILI

-308 KSA
+308 KGK

>member
-1 MNMDTKEKKNARMTD
+1 METKEKKNSQMSETL
-16 TIGIMM
+16 GILM
-22 TIAGGCLWGLSAAC
+22 TIAGGCLWGFSAAC

-60 SLMVLYFIIREKK
+60 SLMVFYFIIKEKK

-82 RDAIDVVIYGLA
+82 RDAIDVMIYGLA

-133 EKRVPKV
+133 EKRIPKM
-140 MEVVALVLAVLGIFL
+140 MEIIALLLAVLGVFL
-155 IATHGDITHLA
+155 LATHGDITHLA
-166 ISKEALAI
+166 ISKEALVI

-182 VVYNMQPRRL
+182 VIYNMQPRRL

-203 WGMVIGGIVLAF
+203 WGMVIGGIVLALL
-215 AFKPWQYSVNI
+215 FKPWQYSVHV

-234 AAIIFLGTIS
+234 AAIILLGTIS

-258 GRASLYCCVE
+258 GRASLYCSVE
-268 PIAATLICA
+268 PIAATVICA
-277 VWLKEPFAAI
+277 VWLKEPFAMM
-287 DIVGFGCIIATILI
+287 DIMGFLCIIATILI

-308 KSA
+308 KVK